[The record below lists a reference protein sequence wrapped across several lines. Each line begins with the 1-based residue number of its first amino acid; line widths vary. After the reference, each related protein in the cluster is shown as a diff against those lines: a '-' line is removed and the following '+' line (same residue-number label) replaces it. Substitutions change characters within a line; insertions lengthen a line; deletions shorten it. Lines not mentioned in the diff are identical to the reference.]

1 MAPRPTLTSLALAFQ
16 QFNTDMTN
24 AMMRHAHNSVEQN
37 QAAQAAQNK
46 LFDELEKLGIANLI
60 DWSL

>member
-1 MAPRPTLTSLALAFQ
+1 
-16 QFNTDMTN
+16 MTN
-24 AMMRHAHNSVEQN
+24 AMMRHAHKSAEQN
-37 QAAQAAQNK
+37 QAEEAAQNK